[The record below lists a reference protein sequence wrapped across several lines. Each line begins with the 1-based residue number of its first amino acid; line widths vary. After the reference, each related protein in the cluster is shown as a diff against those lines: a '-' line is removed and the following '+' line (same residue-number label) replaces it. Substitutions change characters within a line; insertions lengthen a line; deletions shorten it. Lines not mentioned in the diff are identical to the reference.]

1 MRKLCFII
9 PMYNAEKVIERTLR
23 SILNTNLPRDF
34 YEVIVVD
41 DGSTDASLE
50 VINGLRHLFP
60 NLKTIVQENGGSSK
74 ARNVG
79 LRETLADYIWFVDA
93 DDMVEKDIS
102 CIPQLIAAHPSV
114 DIFSFTYNWV
124 SESGQHVGYG
134 QLQERVKHEI
144 EISGREAILQGY
156 QPGSVCGLVIRRTF
170 ITDNNLKFKEGITQ
184 QDVELTYRMFA
195 RAKVVFFSSK
205 VVYNYMF
212 CPTSITRSNN
222 VKKRM
227 KYELDKVEIIKSFR
241 QQAEFF
247 KDTDPELSIAMKS
260 YADSALFGYVY
271 NLFKQKSKW
280 RKMGISTAAL
290 DMLKENRFYPLKI
303 EGLGWKKL
311 LVSKVLNIE
320 RIIR

>member
-41 DGSTDASLE
+41 DGSTDTSLD
-50 VINGLRHLFP
+50 VINGLMHLFP
-60 NLKTIVQENGGSSK
+60 NIKTIIQENGGSSK
-74 ARNVG
+74 ARNAG

-170 ITDNNLKFKEGITQ
+170 LTDNNLKFKEGITQ

>member
-60 NLKTIVQENGGSSK
+60 NLKAIVQENGGSSK

-124 SESGQHVGYG
+124 SESEQHVGYG

-170 ITDNNLKFKEGITQ
+170 LTDNNLKFKEGITQ

-290 DMLKENRFYPLKI
+290 GMLKENRFYPLKI

>member
-9 PMYNAEKVIERTLR
+9 PMYNAENVIERTLR
-23 SILNTNLPRDF
+23 SILNANLPRDF

-41 DGSTDASLE
+41 DGSTDASLD

-74 ARNVG
+74 ARNAG

-93 DDMVEKDIS
+93 DDMLEKDIS
-102 CIPQLIAAHPSV
+102 YIPKLMDAHPSV

-124 SESGQHVGYG
+124 SESGKHVGYG
-134 QLQERVKHEI
+134 QLQKKVKHEI
-144 EISGREAILQGY
+144 ELSGRTAIFQGY
-156 QPGSVCGLVIRRTF
+156 QPGSVCGLIIRRTF
-170 ITDNNLKFKEGITQ
+170 LTNNDLLFKEGITQ
-184 QDVELTYRMFA
+184 QDVELTCRMFA
-195 RAKVVFFSSK
+195 RAKIVFFSSK

-227 KYELDKVEIIKSFR
+227 KYELDKIEIIKSFR

-247 KDTDPELSIAMKS
+247 KDTDPELSMAMKS

-271 NLFKQKSKW
+271 NLFKQKNKW
-280 RKMGISTAAL
+280 REMGISTAAL
-290 DMLKENRFYPLKI
+290 DLLKKNGFYPLKI
-303 EGLGWKKL
+303 EGQGWKRQL
-311 LVSKVLNIE
+311 ISKVLNIE
-320 RIIR
+320 KIIR

>member
-1 MRKLCFII
+1 M
-9 PMYNAEKVIERTLR
+9 
-23 SILNTNLPRDF
+23 
-34 YEVIVVD
+34 
-41 DGSTDASLE
+41 
-50 VINGLRHLFP
+50 
-60 NLKTIVQENGGSSK
+60 
-74 ARNVG
+74 
-79 LRETLADYIWFVDA
+79 
-93 DDMVEKDIS
+93 
-102 CIPQLIAAHPSV
+102 
-114 DIFSFTYNWV
+114 
-124 SESGQHVGYG
+124 
-134 QLQERVKHEI
+134 
-144 EISGREAILQGY
+144 
-156 QPGSVCGLVIRRTF
+156 
-170 ITDNNLKFKEGITQ
+170 KFKEGITQ

>member
-41 DGSTDASLE
+41 DGSTDSSLD
-50 VINGLRHLFP
+50 VINGLMHLFP

-74 ARNVG
+74 ARNAG

-124 SESGQHVGYG
+124 SENGQHVGYG

-170 ITDNNLKFKEGITQ
+170 LTDNNLKFKEGITQ

>member
-1 MRKLCFII
+1 
-9 PMYNAEKVIERTLR
+9 MYNAEKVIERTLR

-41 DGSTDASLE
+41 DGSTDSSLD
-50 VINGLRHLFP
+50 VINGLMHLFP

-74 ARNVG
+74 ARNAG

-124 SESGQHVGYG
+124 SENGQHVGYG

-170 ITDNNLKFKEGITQ
+170 LTDNNLKFKEGITQ

>member
-1 MRKLCFII
+1 MRKLCLII

-23 SILNTNLPRDF
+23 SILNANLPRDF

-41 DGSTDASLE
+41 DGSTDTSLD
-50 VINGLRHLFP
+50 VINGLMHLFP
-60 NLKTIVQENGGSSK
+60 NIKTIIQENGGSSK
-74 ARNVG
+74 ARNAG

-156 QPGSVCGLVIRRTF
+156 QPGSVCGLVIMRTF
-170 ITDNNLKFKEGITQ
+170 LTDNNLKFKEGITQ
-184 QDVELTYRMFA
+184 QDVELTYRMFS
-195 RAKVVFFSSK
+195 RASTVFFSSA

-227 KYELDKVEIIKSFR
+227 KYELDKIEIIKSFR
-241 QQAEFF
+241 QQADFF
-247 KDTDPELSIAMKS
+247 RNTDSELSMAMRS

-271 NLFKQKSKW
+271 NLFKQ
-280 RKMGISTAAL
+280 RRQLREMGISKAAL
-290 DMLKENRFYPLKI
+290 LLLKERGFYPLRI
-303 EGLGWKKL
+303 EGMSWKKR
-311 LVSKVLNIE
+311 LVCRILNIE
-320 RIIR
+320 KIIS

>member
-93 DDMVEKDIS
+93 DDMVEKDMS

-170 ITDNNLKFKEGITQ
+170 LTDNNLKFKEGITQ